1 MTDNDQYLDI
11 IASNVPLQVGQCKER
26 QLLCFSKQMAQL
38 VKRLDLAETI
48 PFKVEH
54 ETGIF
59 ATFTGKAVRH
69 HGVTFMVT

>member
-11 IASNVPLQVGQCKER
+11 IANNVPLQVGQCKER

-54 ETGIF
+54 ETGILPLLREKRCDIM
-59 ATFTGKAVRH
+59 ALRSW
-69 HGVTFMVT
+69 